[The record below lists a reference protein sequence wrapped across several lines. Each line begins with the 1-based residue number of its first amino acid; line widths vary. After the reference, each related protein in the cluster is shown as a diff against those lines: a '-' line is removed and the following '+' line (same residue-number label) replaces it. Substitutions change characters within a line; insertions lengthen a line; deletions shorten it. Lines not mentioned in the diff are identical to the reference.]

1 MTDSTL
7 ERHKNQHTSSGL
19 RRAGKLTGKR
29 ETKVAEQLN
38 SKFQIHSIGYRW
50 MRPSMLAFLALAAF
64 ILCMIAFGDR
74 SQLLDQDNYVAYFR
88 DADPLWIV
96 HLWANSHST
105 VLFIVKTITDEL
117 GWRLWVLGIDSLGF
131 SPDTAVR
138 LTVVV
143 LNVLMA
149 LALSRTRRPLL
160 GLLLWAL
167 IPTGLAT
174 VGLFQIRQ
182 GFALSIA
189 MYFAMCRQQPIR
201 GALLAS
207 IVHTTF
213 AYPALFLILAHVLM
227 RRSKAVAIV
236 GVIGAALAMSLA
248 SAWLFNTFGGRRLE
262 EYSQQEAFTVN
273 FLISLVLYLIVPA
286 LVLLLR
292 RKNIEDTVREMVVHK
307 IAIMHIG
314 LLMFLIISFFVYPF
328 GTQRIVY
335 YGPLLLAFLLPEI
348 RLKNSLVL
356 WTVAF
361 VLGILTYDVIKN
373 YLLGTYRYFL

>member
-1 MTDSTL
+1 
-7 ERHKNQHTSSGL
+7 L
-19 RRAGKLTGKR
+19 RGTGKLTGKR
-29 ETKVAEQLN
+29 GMKVAQQLN

-50 MRPSMLAFLALAAF
+50 LRPSMLGFLALSAF
-64 ILCMIAFGDR
+64 ILLKIALGDR
-74 SQLLDQDNYVAYFR
+74 SMLLDQDNYVAYFR

-96 HLWANSHST
+96 HLWSSSQSV

-117 GWRLWVLGIDSLGF
+117 GWRLWVLGLDSLGL
-131 SPDTAVR
+131 SPDIAVR
-138 LTVVV
+138 VTVVV

-189 MYFAMCRQQPIR
+189 MYFAMCRQQPVR

-213 AYPALFLILAHVLM
+213 AYPALFLILAHFLM
-227 RRSKAVAIV
+227 RRSKALAIV
-236 GVIGAALAMSLA
+236 GVVGAALAMSLA
-248 SAWLFNTFGGRRLE
+248 SAWLFARFGGRRLE
-262 EYSQQEAFTVN
+262 EYTQQEEFTVN
-273 FLISLVLYLIVPA
+273 FLISLALYLIVPV
-286 LVLLLR
+286 LVIVLR
-292 RKNIEDTVREMVVHK
+292 RKHIEHVVREMVVHE

-314 LLMFLIISFFVYPF
+314 LIMFLIISFFVYPF

-335 YGPLLLAFLLPEI
+335 YGPLLLAFMLPEI
-348 RLKNSLVL
+348 RIKNSLIL
-356 WTVAF
+356 WIVAF
-361 VLGILTYDVIKN
+361 ILAILTYDIHKN
-373 YLLGTYRYFL
+373 YLLDTYKYFL

>member
-1 MTDSTL
+1 
-7 ERHKNQHTSSGL
+7 L
-19 RRAGKLTGKR
+19 RGTGKLTGKR
-29 ETKVAEQLN
+29 ETKVAQQLE
-38 SKFQIHSIGYRW
+38 SKFQFHPVGYRW
-50 MRPSMLAFLALAAF
+50 LRPSMLAFLALAVF
-64 ILCMIAFGDR
+64 ILCKIALGDR
-74 SQLLDQDNYVAYFR
+74 TRLLDQDNYVAYFR
-88 DADPLWIV
+88 DADPLWIM
-96 HLWANSHST
+96 HLWSSSHST
-105 VLFIVKTITDEL
+105 VLFIVKTVTDEL
-117 GWRLWVLGIDSLGF
+117 GWRLWVLGLDSLGL

-149 LALSRTRRPLL
+149 LALSRTRRPFL

-201 GALLAS
+201 GAILAS
-207 IVHTTF
+207 FVHTTF

-227 RRSKAVAIV
+227 RRSKALAIV
-236 GVIGAALAMSLA
+236 GVVAAALAMSLA

-262 EYSQQEAFTVN
+262 EYTQEEEFTVN
-273 FLISLVLYLIVPA
+273 FLISLVLYLIVPM
-286 LVLLLR
+286 LVLALR
-292 RKNIEDTVREMVVHK
+292 RKNIERTVREMVVHK

-335 YGPLLLAFLLPEI
+335 YGPLLLAFLLPEV

-361 VLGILTYDVIKN
+361 VLGILAYDVIKN
-373 YLLGTYRYFL
+373 YQLDTYRYFL

>member
-1 MTDSTL
+1 
-7 ERHKNQHTSSGL
+7 
-19 RRAGKLTGKR
+19 
-29 ETKVAEQLN
+29 
-38 SKFQIHSIGYRW
+38 
-50 MRPSMLAFLALAAF
+50 MLAFLALAAF
-64 ILCMIAFGDR
+64 ILCRIALGDR
-74 SQLLDQDNYVAYFR
+74 SQLLDQENYVAYFR

-96 HLWANSHST
+96 HLWANSRS
-105 VLFIVKTITDEL
+105 VVFFIVKTITDEL

-131 SPDTAVR
+131 APDTAVR

-160 GLLLWAL
+160 GLLLWAV

-189 MYFAMCRQQPIR
+189 MYFAMCRQKPIR

-227 RRSKAVAIV
+227 RRSKGLAIV

-248 SAWLFNTFGGRRLE
+248 STWLFNTFGGRRLE
-262 EYSQQEAFTVN
+262 EYSQQEEFTVN

-307 IAIMHIG
+307 ITIMHIG
-314 LLMFLIISFFVYPF
+314 LLMFLIVSFFVYPF

-335 YGPLLLAFLLPEI
+335 YGPLLLAFLVPEI

-373 YLLGTYRYFL
+373 YLLDTYRYFL

>member
-1 MTDSTL
+1 M
-7 ERHKNQHTSSGL
+7 
-19 RRAGKLTGKR
+19 
-29 ETKVAEQLN
+29 AEQLN
-38 SKFQIHSIGYRW
+38 SKFQIQSIGYRW
-50 MRPSMLAFLALAAF
+50 LRPSMLAFLALAAF
-64 ILCMIAFGDR
+64 ILCRIALGDR
-74 SQLLDQDNYVAYFR
+74 SQLLDQENYVAYFR

-96 HLWANSHST
+96 HLWANSRS
-105 VLFIVKTITDEL
+105 VVFFIVKTITDEL

-131 SPDTAVR
+131 APDTAVR

-160 GLLLWAL
+160 GLLLWAV

-189 MYFAMCRQQPIR
+189 MYFAMCRQKPIR

-227 RRSKAVAIV
+227 RRSKGLAIV

-262 EYSQQEAFTVN
+262 EYSQQEEFTVN

-314 LLMFLIISFFVYPF
+314 LLMFLIVSFFVYPF

-335 YGPLLLAFLLPEI
+335 YGPLLLAFLVPEI

-373 YLLGTYRYFL
+373 YLLDTYRYFL